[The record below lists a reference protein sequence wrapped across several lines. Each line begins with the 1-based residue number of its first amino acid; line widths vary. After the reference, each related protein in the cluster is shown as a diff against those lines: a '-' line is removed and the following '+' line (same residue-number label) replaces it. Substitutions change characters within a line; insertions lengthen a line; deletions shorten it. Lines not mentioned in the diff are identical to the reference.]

1 MVYIFNI
8 QYLED
13 IIEINSKPEELF
25 YAKVMQCIEQ
35 HLLDWKESFELE
47 VFNSIS
53 QMYIDFDEEYAE
65 ELRKTTD
72 RRTIKGRIVINEM
85 EVSSI
90 SISGMYHAVKST

>member
-1 MVYIFNI
+1 
-8 QYLED
+8 
-13 IIEINSKPEELF
+13 
-25 YAKVMQCIEQ
+25 
-35 HLLDWKESFELE
+35 
-47 VFNSIS
+47 
-53 QMYIDFDEEYAE
+53 MYIDFDEEYAE